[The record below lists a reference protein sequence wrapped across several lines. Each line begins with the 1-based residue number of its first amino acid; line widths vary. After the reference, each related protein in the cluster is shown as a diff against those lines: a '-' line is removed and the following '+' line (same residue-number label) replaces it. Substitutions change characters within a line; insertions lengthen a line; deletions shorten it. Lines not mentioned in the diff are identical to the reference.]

1 MQDIISLYRN
11 YPKYDDLHDLDLQHY
26 IKPSIFLNQYKRHYY
41 NDKLVGFTNWAYLSD
56 DVSINFQKTATL
68 KYNEWNSGNNIW
80 HIETI
85 CISNLKDIMSWTKNY
100 FAKKFGSNTIINWL
114 RTDNHKIYRK
124 TQRVIKDNWAWVD
137 L

>member
-11 YPKYDDLHDLDLQHY
+11 YSKYDDLHALDLQHH
-26 IKPSIFLNQYKRHYY
+26 IKPSIFLNQYKKHYH
-41 NDKLVGFTNWAYLSD
+41 NDTLVGFTNWAYLSD
-56 DVSINFQKTATL
+56 YASNHFQKTGVI

-80 HIETI
+80 HIETV

-100 FAKKFGSNTIINWL
+100 FAQKFGSNRIINWL
-114 RTDNHKIYRK
+114 RIDNDKIYRNTK
-124 TQRVIKDNWAWVD
+124 RTIKDNWVWVD